1 VRDRRSPDDSA
12 QSRLDAADRR
22 DALAD
27 ARDEAANARDQDA
40 VIRDLLLAARDVGD
54 ARSEAETLAGAADLH
69 ALVVAAKRAAES
81 RRWSAELRAC
91 AAADREASGRDR
103 GQAARDRR
111 SARADRMALVDGLRA
126 GSPGATPSVVAP
138 ELAVLDA
145 ELERCRRWNARLV
158 VACLSSVEHDAR
170 RAAQTEALTAWAIAL
185 VKARVR
191 SYDVIIRHQHDEF
204 LCAMT
209 NVPLA
214 VARHRLGG
222 VASASSGAVRT
233 GFAELEPDDCTVD
246 LVARARRDSR
256 AAQAD

>member
-1 VRDRRSPDDSA
+1 VTDRCSPDDSG
-12 QSRLDAADRR
+12 QSRLAAADRR
-22 DALAD
+22 DAAAD
-27 ARDEAANARDQDA
+27 ARDATATERDADA
-40 VIRDLLLAARDVGD
+40 VIRDLLLVARDVGD
-54 ARSEAETLAGAADLH
+54 AQFEAQALAGGANLD
-69 ALVVAAKRAAES
+69 ALVVANGRAAES
-81 RRWSAELRAC
+81 RCWSAELRAR

-103 GQAARDRR
+103 RQAARDRR
-111 SARADRMALVDGLRA
+111 SALADRAALFGGPPAR
-126 GSPGATPSVVAP
+126 SQGAPPHVAAP

-158 VACLSSVEHDAR
+158 VACLSSVENDAQ
-170 RAAQTEALTAWAIAL
+170 RAARTEALTAWAIAL

-214 VARHRLGG
+214 VARQRLGG
-222 VASASSGAVRT
+222 VSSASSGAVRT
-233 GFAELEPDDCTVD
+233 GFAELEPDDCTVE

-256 AAQAD
+256 GAQAG